1 MGDTLPI
8 GGVVLRVSPAT
19 TNSFV
24 QFWAY
29 VPQQATYAYNFTFAS
44 DLPSN
49 GDQSTFALLIDGQ
62 NQAHLPDGTPIS
74 SSTINPWVNSRWLGN
89 HNSYPDNLWDHS
101 QYADVTVPIPTY
113 PITLSPGYHSFV
125 VSLATTNPNFH
136 SAVRASDPLISRLC
150 RKNGKVWKL
159 NFL

>member
-1 MGDTLPI
+1 MKGLTAVKTRKVFNILAIVSLAVSGLLLPSATRADIGTDFANAFLNGSGLVPIGAGFTGMGDTLPI

-62 NQAHLPDGTPIS
+62 NQAHLPDGTPIGCVAKMVRCGS
-74 SSTINPWVNSRWLGN
+74 SIFS
-89 HNSYPDNLWDHS
+89 
-101 QYADVTVPIPTY
+101 
-113 PITLSPGYHSFV
+113 
-125 VSLATTNPNFH
+125 SLA
-136 SAVRASDPLISRLC
+136 
-150 RKNGKVWKL
+150 L
-159 NFL
+159 NDG